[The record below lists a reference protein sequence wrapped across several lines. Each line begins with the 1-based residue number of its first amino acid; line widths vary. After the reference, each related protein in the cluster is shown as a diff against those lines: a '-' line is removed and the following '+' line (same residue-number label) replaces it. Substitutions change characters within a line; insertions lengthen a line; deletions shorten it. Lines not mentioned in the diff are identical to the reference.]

1 MVGNGTSIDE
11 SDLAEVDLNVMPGV
25 DTVLVVEK
33 ETCFHRLATD
43 DSVQFSADRR
53 RMLLVTG

>member
-11 SDLAEVDLNVMPGV
+11 SDLAEVDFNVMSGV

-33 ETCFHRLATD
+33 ETCFHRLAT
-43 DSVQFSADRR
+43 
-53 RMLLVTG
+53 